1 MPTNR
6 PSRRRMAARR
16 PLHATALTL
25 ALAGA
30 AHTSAASAADASG
43 TAAPAAPAIAAS
55 SAAPATEAAAAHTL
69 PTVSVRG
76 AAAAEPTVGYQP
88 RTTSITGF
96 PNQSVMKVPQ
106 AVAVV
111 SSTVIEDQHA
121 RSLDD
126 VLSNVSGIVQTNTL
140 GGTRDAFIKRGF
152 GNNDDGSILVD
163 GMRSPVLH
171 NYLAAIDRV
180 EVLKGPTS
188 LLYGVQEPGGV
199 INLITRKPEDEYSGS
214 ISASKTN
221 HGGAG
226 GSFDLTGPIGGVG
239 QVAGGTLAFRLTG
252 EDNTSQYWRTF
263 GRERDSLI
271 APALSWHDARTS
283 IEIRYQYADYTT
295 PFDRGTVLV
304 NGRLDDALASRRYEE
319 AWAQSSGIQEMFQAK
334 VEHQLSDNWRVRA
347 AYSWGRDRY
356 GQYITRATAFN
367 SATGALTR
375 TADANL
381 GRNDSNQIAS
391 IGLLGKLT
399 LGGIRND
406 LYFGTEY
413 ERRREF
419 RGDTIRGTATKGF
432 TIFDPVYGLL
442 PPGVVPS
449 ATQSDNLWK
458 THTYS
463 FMAQDN
469 VHLSERL
476 TAVAG
481 IRLENWQ
488 QFAGQGRPFV
498 VADDSHGH
506 VWLPTLGLVYALTP
520 GLSAYVNTSRSFVP
534 NSSVDGLAPL
544 PPTTGRSV
552 ETGLKFE
559 LNHSVTG
566 TLALYQIDK
575 RNVAV
580 TVNGVSQT
588 IGAARSRGVEL
599 DLAGQITRH
608 WSVIG
613 SYAYTDAIDRQANVP
628 LVNAARHTGSL
639 FAVYDTSIASL
650 PGQWRFGAGAHFV
663 GRRAGDTA
671 NSFTLP
677 GYALVDAFAAYE
689 TRIGKFPTKVQL
701 NVNNLFNKVYYPSSN
716 SNLIIA
722 VGEPRLVTLTTTV
735 SF

>member
-1 MPTNR
+1 M
-6 PSRRRMAARR
+6 
-16 PLHATALTL
+16 
-25 ALAGA
+25 
-30 AHTSAASAADASG
+30 
-43 TAAPAAPAIAAS
+43 
-55 SAAPATEAAAAHTL
+55 
-69 PTVSVRG
+69 RG

-226 GSFDLTGPIGGVG
+226 GSFDLTGPIGGAG

-319 AWAQSSGIQEMFQAK
+319 AWAQSTGIQEMFQAK

-391 IGLLGKLT
+391 IGLLGNLT

-469 VHLSERL
+469 VHLTGRL

-559 LNHSVTG
+559 LNHSLTG

-588 IGAARSRGVEL
+588 IGAARSARCRARPGRPDHAPLERDRQL
-599 DLAGQITRH
+599 RLHRRDRPPGQRAAGQRGAPYRQPVRGLRH
-608 WSVIG
+608 QHRLAAGPMALRRRRALRRPPRGRYRQQLHAARLCAGGCVRRLR
-613 SYAYTDAIDRQANVP
+613 DQDRQVP
-628 LVNAARHTGSL
+628 DQGPAQRQQPVQQGLLPVEQQQPDHRRGRAAPRHL
-639 FAVYDTSIASL
+639 DHHRVVLIA
-650 PGQWRFGAGAHFV
+650 PGPLG
-663 GRRAGDTA
+663 
-671 NSFTLP
+671 P
-677 GYALVDAFAAYE
+677 GH
-689 TRIGKFPTKVQL
+689 
-701 NVNNLFNKVYYPSSN
+701 
-716 SNLIIA
+716 
-722 VGEPRLVTLTTTV
+722 
-735 SF
+735 